1 MVTGEELAEV
11 GAHHRM
17 DERGN
22 RWL

>member
-11 GAHHRM
+11 GTHHRM